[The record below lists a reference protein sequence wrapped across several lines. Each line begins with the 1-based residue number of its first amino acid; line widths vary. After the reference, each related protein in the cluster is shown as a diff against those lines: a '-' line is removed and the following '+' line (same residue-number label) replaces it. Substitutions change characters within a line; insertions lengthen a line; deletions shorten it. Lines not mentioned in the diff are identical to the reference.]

1 MRIKKIPNRLCLG
14 CQQMKPKREL
24 VRVVKSK
31 EGDVSLDKT
40 GKKPGRGAYICPHL
54 DCLAKARKTKR
65 IEKSLG
71 IRIDEHIFDQLEEEL
86 KNGG

>member
-1 MRIKKIPNRLCLG
+1 
-14 CQQMKPKREL
+14 MKPKREL

>member
-40 GKKPGRGAYICPHL
+40 GKKPGRGAYICPNS
-54 DCLAKARKTKR
+54 DCLNKARKTKR

-71 IRIDEHIFDQLEEEL
+71 IRIDERIFDQLEEEL
-86 KNGG
+86 KNDG